1 MPNST
6 GSSRIVP
13 DVDQSLTAQHLR
25 HRKGPTL
32 WPLWLFI
39 VLIIISLC
47 AAGVGLWYERER
59 LLEEVHRV
67 SGEVSNLHARLDSG
81 DTDTQD
87 AIAFVQAQMTTLFQE
102 QEMLAVA
109 VTDTREEL
117 YGLLTSNEELVNND
131 ALSSIAERI
140 NQLEEQAALR
150 DQQLAAI
157 RTSLDALEQAG
168 IAGRQNLAEEVTYL
182 EEVLSQRLAATSSR
196 LEDIEQLE
204 NESTE
209 LVTKVTAWQ
218 EEIDQRFSEVNST
231 LETLSSTDTPA
242 TVEALEALEQQWAQ
256 QLNTLESDIR
266 QVRQAQLAFS
276 AQMEMLR

>member
-6 GSSRIVP
+6 ASSRIVP

-25 HRKGPTL
+25 HRRGPKL
-32 WPLWLFI
+32 WPLWLLMM
-39 VLIIISLC
+39 LIIISLG
-47 AAGVGLWYERER
+47 AAAVGLWYERER

-102 QEMLAVA
+102 QEQLAVA
-109 VTDTREEL
+109 VTRTREEL
-117 YGLLTSNEELVNND
+117 YGLLTSNEELVNGD

-140 NQLEEQAALR
+140 SQLEEQAALR

-157 RTSLDALEQAG
+157 RTSLDSLEQAG
-168 IAGRQNLAEEVTYL
+168 MSGRQNLAEEVTYL
-182 EEVLSQRLAATSSR
+182 EEMLSQRLSATTNR
-196 LEDIEQLE
+196 LDDIAKLE
-204 NESTE
+204 NENSE
-209 LVTKVTAWQ
+209 LVTNVTAWQ
-218 EEIDQRFSEVNST
+218 EEVDQRFTEVNST
-231 LETLSSTDTPA
+231 LEMLSSTDTSA
-242 TVEALEALEQQWAQ
+242 TQEALQALEQQWAQ
-256 QLNTLESDIR
+256 RLNTLESDIR